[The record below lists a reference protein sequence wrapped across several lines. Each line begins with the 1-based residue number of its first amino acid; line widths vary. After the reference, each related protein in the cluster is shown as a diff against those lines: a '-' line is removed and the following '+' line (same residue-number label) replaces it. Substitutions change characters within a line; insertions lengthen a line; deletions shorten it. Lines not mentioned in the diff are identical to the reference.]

1 MAEIRLNRLT
11 KQFNIGL
18 QTLVD
23 FLNGKGAELE
33 MNPNAKVSDK
43 FLPDLEKAFGSDAKA
58 KEDSDKVQIK
68 LKEIIEKGSKKK
80 EEEEEEPA
88 SGNTVIIRGAAG
100 NRFPKQKEEV
110 NVPDEPVKE
119 EKPEAA
125 PEKSQSKNRKPRNRK
140 SKYLR

>member
-58 KEDSDKVQIK
+58 
-68 LKEIIEKGSKKK
+68 
-80 EEEEEEPA
+80 
-88 SGNTVIIRGAAG
+88 
-100 NRFPKQKEEV
+100 
-110 NVPDEPVKE
+110 
-119 EKPEAA
+119 
-125 PEKSQSKNRKPRNRK
+125 
-140 SKYLR
+140 

>member
-43 FLPDLEKAFGSDAKA
+43 FLP
-58 KEDSDKVQIK
+58 
-68 LKEIIEKGSKKK
+68 
-80 EEEEEEPA
+80 EP
-88 SGNTVIIRGAAG
+88 
-100 NRFPKQKEEV
+100 
-110 NVPDEPVKE
+110 
-119 EKPEAA
+119 
-125 PEKSQSKNRKPRNRK
+125 
-140 SKYLR
+140 LL